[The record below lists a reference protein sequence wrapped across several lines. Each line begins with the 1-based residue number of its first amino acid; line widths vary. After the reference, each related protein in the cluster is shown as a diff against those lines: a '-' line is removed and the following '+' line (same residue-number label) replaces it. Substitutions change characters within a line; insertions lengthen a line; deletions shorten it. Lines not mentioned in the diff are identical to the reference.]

1 MLIHSSPPFCPPC
14 LSISRLEDPTG
25 VKVNLCPV
33 RDYNIFINWSTNW
46 HSDVENIQELQ
57 PFWVKPDSP
66 SPSSVPKL
74 TSSFIHLVKAYRN
87 SVNLPITISI
97 GPHQTRK
104 FGASYSIQ
112 LNQKKA
118 DIVKVMGSS
127 SFTILKKNYVTEV
140 PPLTVSCALPGGSF
154 FHIPQHTLSDSD

>member
-1 MLIHSSPPFCPPC
+1 MLIHSSFPFRSPC

-25 VKVNLCPV
+25 VKVNPCPV
-33 RDYNIFINWSTNW
+33 RDYIIFITDLPPGMVTLRIYK
-46 HSDVENIQELQ
+46 HYGL
-57 PFWVKPDSP
+57 FWVKPDSP

-97 GPHQTRK
+97 GPYQTRK
-104 FGASYSIQ
+104 FGPLYSIH
-112 LNQKKA
+112 LKHKKG

-127 SFTILKKNYVTEV
+127 SFTIL
-140 PPLTVSCALPGGSF
+140 
-154 FHIPQHTLSDSD
+154 